1 LGPAAA
7 HTARV
12 SFAVNL
18 FGAGGIE
25 AVHDPVTVDADT
37 AAGALTASGA
47 TVAVLCS
54 SDALYA
60 EQAQQ
65 VAGALKSA
73 GAARVFLAGRPGEY
87 PDVDAHVFAGCDA
100 VAVLTSVL
108 DRMGVA

>member
-1 LGPAAA
+1 AA

-25 AVHDPVTVDADT
+25 AVHEPVSVDAGT
-37 AAGALTASGA
+37 AGEALTASGA
-47 TVAVLCS
+47 DVVCICS

-60 EQAQQ
+60 EQADE

-73 GAARVFLAGRPGEY
+73 GAAQVFLAG
-87 PDVDAHVFAGCDA
+87 
-100 VAVLTSVL
+100 
-108 DRMGVA
+108 